1 MKARFQDEFLEFSVT
16 NQMEELHGSHVFG
29 SCMEEVESML
39 GDFSQKGEFAFGSF
53 WGRQGLKASTCVAKQ
68 GFDISLVQF
77 ELVEILDSCRYHID
91 LAKC

>member
-1 MKARFQDEFLEFSVT
+1 
-16 NQMEELHGSHVFG
+16 MEAMSL
-29 SCMEEVESML
+29 EVESML

>member
-53 WGRQGLKASTCVAKQ
+53 WGRQGLGGSSICVGKQ
-68 GFDISLVQF
+68 EVDISLVQF
-77 ELVEILDSCRYHID
+77 ELVEIVDSFRCSN
-91 LAKC
+91 